1 MSAFAAFS
9 RQGLTRGVAAVL
21 LAASLALLPAAGA
34 AQTARKAPPAKT
46 AQPPKAATAKPVPK
60 AKAPASKAAPAK
72 PPATSSSSPQQP
84 KAQPRSQVEQIKENI
99 SLQARR
105 AEEQKSFLSKLT
117 QQERSLHGKLA
128 ASEDRIGA
136 LTADIKRQEKELGA
150 VERRQQEIGA
160 EHQRILDRRAAV
172 YADLTRL
179 MATLWPLHLQ
189 NATNKLRGLS
199 SWEEADRRF
208 TWLAALYAAGEEK
221 LGGLAARTSELAANM
236 AEQDRLRADAEK
248 KLAAINGRKDDVLKQ
263 KLELAREVQK
273 VRAAKISQ
281 EEELAQVMA
290 AVASLQYRLKVLTS
304 KDLSDLKGSLPWPA
318 DGRVVVRYAPD
329 ANPPVRGIG
338 LSLGDGAP
346 VKAVSWGK
354 VVHDDVLRG
363 FGKVV
368 ILFHGGNFYSLYA
381 YLADSNVRMG
391 QEVEKDEVLG
401 KAGYY
406 PAAKGAG
413 LYFELRRHEKAVNPL
428 EWLTAGKK

>member
-1 MSAFAAFS
+1 MIRRSLTGLFAC
-9 RQGLTRGVAAVL
+9 LVL
-21 LAASLALLPAAGA
+21 ALALAAAPAS
-34 AQTARKAPPAKT
+34 AQKAKKTPAQQKT
-46 AQPPKAATAKPVPK
+46 QTQQ
-60 AKAPASKAAPAK
+60 KAPAPVATKA
-72 PPATSSSSPQQP
+72 P
-84 KAQPRSQVEQIKENI
+84 KRSQVDELKENI
-99 SLQARR
+99 DLHARR
-105 AEEQKSFLSKLT
+105 AQEQKSYLSKLT
-117 QQERSLHGKLA
+117 QQERALHGKLA
-128 ASEDRIGA
+128 ASEDRIGT
-136 LTADIKRQEKELGA
+136 LTADINRQEKELGV
-150 VERRQQEIGA
+150 VERRQKEIGA

-172 YADLTRL
+172 YADLYRL

-248 KLAAINGRKDDVLKQ
+248 KLAGINSRKDDVLKQ

-273 VRAAKISQ
+273 VRAAKVSQ
-281 EEELAQVMA
+281 EEELSQVMA
-290 AVASLQYRLKVLTS
+290 TVASLQYRLKVLTS
-304 KDLSDLKGSLPWPA
+304 KDLGDLKGSLPWPA
-318 DGRVVVRYAPD
+318 DGNVVVRYAPN

-338 LSLGDGAP
+338 LSLRDAAP